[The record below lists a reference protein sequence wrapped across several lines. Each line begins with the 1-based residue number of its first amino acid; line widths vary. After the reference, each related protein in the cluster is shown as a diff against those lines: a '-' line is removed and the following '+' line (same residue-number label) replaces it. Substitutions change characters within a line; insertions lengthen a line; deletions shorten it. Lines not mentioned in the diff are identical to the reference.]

1 MISERMKNLHPYVP
15 GEQPKDRVYI
25 KLNANENP
33 YPPAPEVIKAT
44 GAFVKKNPMKLA
56 LYPDP
61 DSLSLRASIADML
74 NKTGGVLCRAS
85 VSGKKCE
92 PAQEDKIP
100 FVVTPDMIYAGN
112 GSDEVLS
119 FVFYAFFDSANRLV
133 LPEFTY
139 SFYPVYAGFYNI
151 PTDVMPLNA
160 DWTLDTAEMLSR
172 AKANGSGI
180 IFANPNAPT
189 GRGLTRD
196 EVRAMIKSADSDKV
210 FVVDEAYCDFGGESC
225 IPLLSEFKNLVIVR
239 TFSKSLCSAGMRLG
253 YIVANPEL
261 VNTVTTVKNSLNHFP
276 VDAVAQA
283 AGKAACENPWY
294 YAECARKVACE
305 RDDFIRFLSENG
317 WNVIPSQ
324 TNFVFA
330 QKPGMGGEEVYQR
343 IKQEG
348 ILVRH
353 FSTKG
358 IEDYVRIT
366 IGTKKQMN
374 ELKRVIGR
382 LQSV

>member
-151 PTDVMPLNA
+151 PTDVIPLNA

-189 GRGLTRD
+189 GRGLSRD

-225 IPLLSEFKNLVIVR
+225 IPLLSEFRNLVIVR

>member
-15 GEQPKDRVYI
+15 GEQPKDRMYI

-151 PTDVMPLNA
+151 PTDVIPLNA

-225 IPLLSEFKNLVIVR
+225 IPLLSEFRNLVIVR

-305 RDDFIRFLSENG
+305 RDDFTRFLSENC

>member
-44 GAFVKKNPMKLA
+44 GAVVTKNPMKLA

-151 PTDVMPLNA
+151 PTDVIPLNA

>member
-151 PTDVMPLNA
+151 PTDVIPLNA

-189 GRGLTRD
+189 GRGLSRD
-196 EVRAMIKSADSDKV
+196 EVRAMIKSADSEKV

-225 IPLLSEFKNLVIVR
+225 IPLLSEFRNLVIVR